1 MSNYI
6 KWNGIAENGNNGD
19 FKWGTN
25 TYKWSDVQLITEV
38 SEVIGGG
45 GRSKAAR
52 QRELDKWLDKEPD
65 KKKRLIKLV
74 ATVGGQQYTETKEVE
89 EVKVEVKDVEI
100 LIKEIF
106 SRLIVEKKDV

>member
-1 MSNYI
+1 MTNFI
-6 KWNGIAENGNNGD
+6 RLNGNAEDGNNGD

-38 SEVIGGG
+38 AEVVGGG
-45 GRSKAAR
+45 GKSRLQR
-52 QRELDKWLDKEPD
+52 QRDLDKWLDKEPD

-74 ATVGGQQYTETKEVE
+74 ATIGGQKYTQTKEVE

>member
-6 KWNGIAENGNNGD
+6 NWKGIAEDGNNGD

-38 SEVIGGG
+38 AEVVGGG
-45 GRSKAAR
+45 GKSRLQR
-52 QRELDKWLDKEPD
+52 QRDLDKWLDKEPD

-74 ATVGGQQYTETKEVE
+74 ATIDGQKYTQTKEVE
-89 EVKVEVKDVEI
+89 EVKVEVEDVEI

>member
-1 MSNYI
+1 MTNYI
-6 KWNGIAENGNNGD
+6 KWNGSAEDGKNGD
-19 FKWGTN
+19 FKWGDN

-45 GRSKAAR
+45 KSREQR

-74 ATVGGQQYTETKEVE
+74 ATIDGQQYTQTKEVE
-89 EVKVEVKDVEI
+89 EVKVKVEDVEI

>member
-1 MSNYI
+1 MTNFI
-6 KWNGIAENGNNGD
+6 RWNGNAEDGNNGD

-38 SEVIGGG
+38 AEVVGGG
-45 GRSKAAR
+45 GKSRLQR
-52 QRELDKWLDKEPD
+52 QRDLDKWLDKEPD

-74 ATVGGQQYTETKEVE
+74 ATIGGQKYTQTKEVE

>member
-6 KWNGIAENGNNGD
+6 NWKGIAEDGNNGD

-38 SEVIGGG
+38 AEVIGGG
-45 GRSKAAR
+45 KSREQR
-52 QRELDKWLDKEPD
+52 QRDLDKWLDKEPD

-74 ATVGGQQYTETKEVE
+74 ATIDGQKYTQTKEVE
-89 EVKVEVKDVEI
+89 EVKVEVEDVEI

>member
-1 MSNYI
+1 MTNFI
-6 KWNGIAENGNNGD
+6 RWNGNAEDGNNGD

-38 SEVIGGG
+38 ADVIEGAGKS
-45 GRSKAAR
+45 RLQR
-52 QRELDKWLDKEPD
+52 QRDLDKWLDKEPD

-74 ATVGGQQYTETKEVE
+74 ATIGGQKYTQTKEVE